1 MVNKGVELINKANR
15 QENLIK
21 EISENLMMEKM
32 TRYQLAQR
40 VDKLTNEVEKHDA
53 VLDAMINVIN
63 LHNES
68 LKHLIRDVNA
78 LHKWLMWQSISV
90 AILAFAWL
98 VLVIRG

>member
-1 MVNKGVELINKANR
+1 MANKGVELINKVN
-15 QENLIK
+15 QHDKLIK
-21 EISENLMMEKM
+21 ENAEKL
-32 TRYQLAQR
+32 TQR
-40 VDKLTNEVEKHDA
+40 VDGLTNEVEKHDA